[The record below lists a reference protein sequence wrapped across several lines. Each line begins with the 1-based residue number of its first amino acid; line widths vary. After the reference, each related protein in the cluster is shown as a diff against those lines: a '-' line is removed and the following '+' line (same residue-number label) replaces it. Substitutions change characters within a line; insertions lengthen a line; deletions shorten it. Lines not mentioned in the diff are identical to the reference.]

1 MMHNTSDMLNEII
14 AVARDGQTFYT
25 EAATKVEDPQ
35 LRTSFREIATIKGRM
50 VTELSAAV
58 SRDGEKP
65 ATHGTWVGDLNKFYA
80 KVRGMFGDR
89 DYAYVAQLEESE
101 DRLKARLDQ
110 ALAETS
116 TPQTVRDTLTRLL
129 PQVRQ
134 CHDLMRERK
143 LTMKRAA

>member
-1 MMHNTSDMLNEII
+1 MMNNTSDMLNDII
-14 AVARDGQTFYT
+14 AVARDGQTFYA
-25 EAATKVEDPQ
+25 EAATKVQDPV
-35 LRTSFREIATIKGRM
+35 LRTSFQKISEIKGGM
-50 VTELSAAV
+50 VTELSKAV
-58 SRDGEKP
+58 RSDGERP

-80 KVRGMFGDR
+80 KVRGLFGDR

-101 DRLKARLDQ
+101 DRLKAKVDE
-110 ALAETS
+110 ALAATS
-116 TPQTVRDTLTRLL
+116 TPQSVRDSLTRLL